1 MISQALAFPLLV
13 LQRFQ
18 GKFIILK
25 RVFEIYKGC
34 PKNLWWCPFTLKA
47 LEPDFFQTP
56 PSLSN
61 QDHFSFESES
71 QGFYHT
77 WEAT

>member
-25 RVFEIYKGC
+25 RVFEIYNGC
-34 PKNLWWCPFTLKA
+34 PKNLRWCPFTLKA
-47 LEPDFFQTP
+47 LEPDFFRL

-61 QDHFSFESES
+61 QDHLSFESES